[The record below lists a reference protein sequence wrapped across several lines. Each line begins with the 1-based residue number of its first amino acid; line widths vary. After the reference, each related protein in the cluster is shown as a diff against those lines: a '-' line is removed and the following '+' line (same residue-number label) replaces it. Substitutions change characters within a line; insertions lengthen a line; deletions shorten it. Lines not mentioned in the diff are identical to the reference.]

1 MASLSASVELQIER
15 PIEDIWA
22 YVSDVRNQDAWV
34 DGMSE
39 SQLVG
44 DSEQVRRGSQ
54 IRAVYSYGGGTAPVA
69 MTVTE
74 FRAPRLIAIE
84 TSDGP
89 FPFTGRLE
97 LDRRGSSATLV
108 RNSMTAGSDHIFT
121 TLMFRFLPF
130 ITRPLMTKQLRKE
143 LTQLKTI
150 LESTP

>member
-15 PIEDIWA
+15 SIEDVWA
-22 YVSDVRNQDAWV
+22 YVSDVRNQDHWV

-44 DSEQVRRGSQ
+44 GGEVRRGSQ
-54 IRAVYSYGGGTAPVA
+54 IRGVYSYGGGTAPVT
-69 MTVTE
+69 MTVAE
-74 FRAPRLIAIE
+74 FRAPRIIAIE

-89 FPFTGRLE
+89 FPFTGTLQ

-121 TLMFRFLPF
+121 TIMFRFLPF

-143 LTQLKTI
+143 LTQLKAI
-150 LESTP
+150 LEDSP

>member
-15 PIEDIWA
+15 PIEDVWA
-22 YVSDVRNQDAWV
+22 YVSDVRNQDHWV
-34 DGMSE
+34 DGMSN
-39 SQLVG
+39 SALVEG
-44 DSEQVRRGSQ
+44 ETVNRGSQ
-54 IRAVYSYGGGTAPVA
+54 IRGVYSYGGGTAPVT
-69 MTVTE
+69 MTVAE
-74 FRAPRLIAIE
+74 FRAPRIIAIE

-89 FPFTGRLE
+89 FPFTGTLQ

-121 TLMFRFLPF
+121 TIMFRFLPF

-150 LESTP
+150 LEGGP

>member
-15 PIEDIWA
+15 PIEDVWA
-22 YVSDVRNQDAWV
+22 YVSDVRNQDHWV

-39 SQLVG
+39 SQLAG
-44 DSEQVRRGSQ
+44 GEEVRRGSQ
-54 IRAVYSYGGGTAPVA
+54 IHGVYSYGGGTAPVT
-69 MTVTE
+69 MTVAE
-74 FRAPRLIAIE
+74 FRAPRIIAIE

-89 FPFTGRLE
+89 FPFTGTLQ

-121 TLMFRFLPF
+121 TIMFRFLPF
-130 ITRPLMTKQLRKE
+130 VTRPLMTKQLRKE

-150 LESTP
+150 LEGGP